1 MENNMSTALQQ
12 QLPGIPEPAN
22 ILDIVSR
29 AASDPNIDVSKTEK
43 LLEMYERIAARNA
56 EVAFNTSM
64 RAAQEEMPK
73 ILRNKENQ
81 QTNSRYADLEKVN
94 AAIVPVYT
102 KHGFS
107 LSFGTADCPIPG
119 HYRVT
124 CLVSH
129 VAGHSR
135 AYQADVPADLTG
147 MKGNQNK
154 TPTHGFGSTMSYGR
168 RYLTLLVF
176 NVTLTNEDQDGNQGG
191 ETLTEEQIANIEA
204 LLTETA
210 SDKARFLRFIKVEAL
225 DQIPAKNYSSIVK
238 MIEAKRARS

>member
-1 MENNMSTALQQ
+1 MNALSQQ
-12 QLPGIPEPAN
+12 TLPGMPEPAN

-29 AASDPNIDVSKTEK
+29 AASDPNIDVAKTEK
-43 LLEMYERIAARNA
+43 LLEMYERISVRNA
-56 EVAFNTSM
+56 EVSFNTAM
-64 RAAQEEMPK
+64 KAAQEEMPK

-107 LSFGTADCPIPG
+107 LSFGTADCPIAG

-129 VAGHSR
+129 IAGHSR
-135 AYQADVPADLTG
+135 SYQADVPADMTG
-147 MKGNQNK
+147 LKGNANK
-154 TPTHGFGSTMSYGR
+154 TATHGFGSTMSYGR

-176 NVTLTNEDQDGNQGG
+176 NITLTNEDKDGNQAGD
-191 ETLTEEQIANIEA
+191 TLTDEQVANLEA
-204 LLTETA
+204 LLTETGA
-210 SDKARFLRFIKVEAL
+210 DKAKFLRYVKVESL
-225 DQIPAKNYSSIVK
+225 DQIPAKNYSAMVK
-238 MIEAKRARS
+238 LIEAKRGK

>member
-1 MENNMSTALQQ
+1 MNAIIRQE
-12 QLPGIPEPAN
+12 QLPGMPEPAN
-22 ILDIVSR
+22 ILDVIAR
-29 AASDPNIDVSKTEK
+29 AANDPNTDVSKMEK
-43 LLEMYERIAARNA
+43 LLEMYERISAKNA
-56 EVAFNTSM
+56 EVAFNAAM
-64 RAAQEEMPK
+64 KAAQEEMPK

-107 LSFGTADCPIPG
+107 LSFGTADCPIAG

-135 AYQADVPADLTG
+135 AYQADIPADMTG

-154 TPTHGFGSTMSYGR
+154 TATHGFGSTMSYGR

-176 NVTLTNEDQDGNQGG
+176 NITLTNEDTDGNKG
-191 ETLTEEQIANIEA
+191 ETISESQIADLEA
-204 LLTETA
+204 LLTEVKA
-210 SDKARFLRFIKVEAL
+210 DKVRFLKYIKVESL
-225 DQIPAKNYSSIVK
+225 DQIHASAYQTVVK
-238 MIEAKRARS
+238 MLEAKRARA

>member
-1 MENNMSTALQQ
+1 MNALATQQ
-12 QLPGIPEPAN
+12 QLPGMPEPAN
-22 ILDIVSR
+22 MLDVIAR
-29 AASDPNIDVSKTEK
+29 AASDRDTDVAKMEK
-43 LLEMYERIAARNA
+43 LLEMYERISAKNA
-56 EVAFNTSM
+56 EVAFNAAM

-129 VAGHSR
+129 VDGHSR
-135 AYQADVPADLTG
+135 SYQADVPADMTG

-154 TPTHGFGSTMSYGR
+154 TATHGFGSTMSYGR

-176 NVTLTNEDQDGNQGG
+176 NITLTNEDQDGNHG
-191 ETLTEEQIANIEA
+191 EGLTEEQVANIKA
-204 LLTETA
+204 LLTEVGA
-210 SDKARFLRFIKVEAL
+210 DEAKFLRYCKVESIA
-225 DQIPAKNYSSIVK
+225 DIPAKNYSAVVK
-238 MIEAKRARS
+238 MIEAKRGR

>member
-1 MENNMSTALQQ
+1 MNALATQQ
-12 QLPGIPEPAN
+12 QLPGMPEPAN
-22 ILDIVSR
+22 MLDVIAR
-29 AASDPNIDVSKTEK
+29 AASDRDTDVSKMEK
-43 LLEMYERIAARNA
+43 LLEMYERISAKNA
-56 EVAFNTSM
+56 EVAFNAAM

-129 VAGHSR
+129 VDGHSR
-135 AYQADVPADLTG
+135 SYQADVPADMTG

-154 TPTHGFGSTMSYGR
+154 TATHGFVSTMSYGR

-176 NVTLTNEDQDGNQGG
+176 NITLTNEDTDGNTG
-191 ETLTEEQIANIEA
+191 ETVSEDQIANIEA
-204 LLTETA
+204 LITEVKA
-210 SDKARFLRFIKVEAL
+210 DKAKFLKYLKVKSLEE
-225 DQIPAKNYSSIVK
+225 IPVASYSTVVK
-238 MIEAKRARS
+238 LLEAKRARS

>member
-1 MENNMSTALQQ
+1 MNAVAIQN
-12 QLPGIPEPAN
+12 QLPGIPEPAG
-22 ILDIVSR
+22 ILDIISR
-29 AASDPNIDVSKTEK
+29 AASDPSIDVAKTEK
-43 LLEMYERIAARNA
+43 LLEMYERIAGKNA
-56 EVAFNTSM
+56 EVAFNQAMKAS
-64 RAAQEEMPK
+64 QEEMPK
-73 ILRNKENQ
+73 ILRNKENS

-135 AYQADVPADLTG
+135 TYQADVPADMTG

-154 TPTHGFGSTMSYGR
+154 TATHGFGSTMSYGR

-176 NVTLTNEDQDGNQGG
+176 NITLTNEDSDGNQPQDGVSD
-191 ETLTEEQIANIEA
+191 EQIANIEA
-204 LLTETA
+204 LITETG
-210 SDKARFLRFIKVEAL
+210 SDKVKFLRYLKVSKL
-225 DQIPAKNYSSIVK
+225 SDIPAANYSTVIQLL
-238 MIEAKRARS
+238 EAKRARS

>member
-1 MENNMSTALQQ
+1 MNAIMKQD
-12 QLPGIPEPAN
+12 QLPGMPEPAN

-29 AASDPNIDVSKTEK
+29 AASDPSTDVSKMEK
-43 LLEMYERIAARNA
+43 LLEMYERISARNA
-56 EVAFNTSM
+56 EVAFNQSM
-64 RAAQEEMPK
+64 KAAQEEMPK

-94 AAIVPVYT
+94 EAIVPVYT
-102 KHGFS
+102 RHGFS
-107 LSFGTADCPIPG
+107 LSFGTADCPLQG

-135 AYQADVPADLTG
+135 SYQADIPADMTG

-154 TPTHGFGSTMSYGR
+154 TATHGFGSTMSYGR
-168 RYLTLLVF
+168 RYVTLLVF
-176 NVTLTNEDQDGNQGG
+176 NITLTNEDQDGNQGG
-191 ETLTEEQIANIEA
+191 ETLTDEQIANIQA
-204 LLTETA
+204 LLTETG
-210 SDKARFLRFIKVEAL
+210 SDKGKFLRFVKFESL
-225 DQIPAKNYSSIVK
+225 DQIPAKKYSEIVN